1 MRKRCT
7 DLFKGKYQCGF
18 FNSKNTVECTSRQ
31 HIFSKLLISV
41 FEVIIVAVGLSMIT
55 SNSIIT
61 YTHFF
66 LQKMLILAFELKRVY
81 LSCRISVFF
90 PVLVHSA
97 WAWNTAA
104 KICSSILVC
113 VESPVWKNV
122 PSFVNDRF
130 FAHRWRCC
138 WFVKK
143 IYYIIIL
150 CIVNYDFFFTQKNAA
165 VVISY
170 EVYLDFLITKYIP
183 HWKCVEPW
191 LSLGLFYY
199 SVQFFGKRVSLQ
211 IYFSLLTGKIG
222 RRPIPESSIFLQK
235 FIDNIFLE
243 RHFNFSSSN
252 LLH

>member
-1 MRKRCT
+1 M
-7 DLFKGKYQCGF
+7 
-18 FNSKNTVECTSRQ
+18 ECTSRR

-81 LSCRISVFF
+81 LSCQISVFF

-104 KICSSILVC
+104 KICSSLRWISSVEKCAFICKWQVFCSQMALLLICEKNILYHH
-113 VESPVWKNV
+113 
-122 PSFVNDRF
+122 FVHCKLWF
-130 FAHRWRCC
+130 FA
-138 WFVKK
+138 
-143 IYYIIIL
+143 
-150 CIVNYDFFFTQKNAA
+150 QKNAA

-183 HWKCVEPW
+183 
-191 LSLGLFYY
+191 
-199 SVQFFGKRVSLQ
+199 
-211 IYFSLLTGKIG
+211 
-222 RRPIPESSIFLQK
+222 
-235 FIDNIFLE
+235 D
-243 RHFNFSSSN
+243 
-252 LLH
+252 